1 MKKIFN
7 RELFEKVQKLNIYI
21 NNDKIQKFHIYMEL
35 LLEWNKILNLTAIT
49 DEDEIILKHFVDS
62 LTVLKYIN
70 EYDKIIDVGTGA
82 GFPGIP
88 IAIMMP
94 NVKITLLDS
103 LNKRINFLNEVIR
116 ELDLKNVET
125 IHSRSE
131 DCGKDMLYREKYDVS
146 IARAVANL
154 STLSEYLLPFVKI
167 DGKMICMKGSE
178 IDEELKNAE
187 YAIRELGGEFA
198 LKDEFELP
206 DSDIK
211 RNIIIVKKVKYTPK
225 MYPRKAGLPSKE
237 PLKKNKKM

>member
-1 MKKIFN
+1 MEIFKKIFLKLAN
-7 RELFEKVQKLNIYI
+7 KININLTENQIEKFYQYM
-21 NNDKIQKFHIYMEL
+21 KI
-35 LLEWNKILNLTAIT
+35 LLEWNKKINLTAIT
-49 DEDEIILKHFVDS
+49 DENEIILKHFVDS

-70 EYDKIIDVGTGA
+70 ENDRIIDVGTGA

-103 LNKRINFLNEVIR
+103 LNKRINFLNEVIK

-131 DCGKDMLYREKYDVS
+131 DCGKDILYREKYDIS

-167 DGKMICMKGSE
+167 GGKMICMKGSE
-178 IDEELKNAE
+178 IEEELKNAE
-187 YAIRELGGEFA
+187 YAIKELGGEFV

-225 MYPRKAGLPSKE
+225 IYPRKAGLPSKE